1 MFISTAYAQTAGA
14 SDPNGMLLQF
24 APFILIFVVM
34 YFLLVRPQQQ
44 KAKAHKASMA
54 ALRRG
59 DMVLTSGGIIGK
71 VVRVVNDQEV
81 AVEIAEGVRV
91 RVMRLTISEV
101 LAKTEPAGKDN
112 STKDNGAKDDD
123 AAEDEAKAD
132 GKSEAPAAE
141 STRRRRA
148 GPRSPTAAK

>member
-1 MFISTAYAQTAGA
+1 MLISPAYAQTAGL

-44 KAKAHKASMA
+44 KAKAHKAAMA

-71 VVRVVNDQEV
+71 IVRVLNDQEV
-81 AVEIAEGVRV
+81 SVEIAENVRV
-91 RVMRLTISEV
+91 RLMRLTITEV
-101 LAKTEPAGKDN
+101 LAKTQPVGKD
-112 STKDNGAKDDD
+112 TGADADDDD
-123 AAEDEAKAD
+123 ATDGEAAD
-132 GKSEAPAAE
+132 APVKSAVEPKRRRSTPRPPAA
-141 STRRRRA
+141 
-148 GPRSPTAAK
+148 PKSP

>member
-1 MFISTAYAQTAGA
+1 MFISPAYAQTAGL

-71 VVRVVNDQEV
+71 IVRVINDQEV
-81 AVEIAEGVRV
+81 SVEIAENVRV
-91 RVMRLTISEV
+91 RLMRMTITEV
-101 LAKTEPAGKDN
+101 LAKTQPAGKDTG
-112 STKDNGAKDDD
+112 SGDTDADDVVATDGETVD
-123 AAEDEAKAD
+123 AAGKPAPDAKRRRT
-132 GKSEAPAAE
+132 SSRPPAAPK
-141 STRRRRA
+141 T
-148 GPRSPTAAK
+148 P